1 MLNARR
7 SQRAAPR
14 VGNRKR
20 TRGLGG
26 SALQEADYRWYFG
39 GNVAF
44 FIAMQMQLILRGF
57 LAFDLTDQASALGI
71 MAGVSALPLLLVAPF
86 AGVAADRMNKRTLLI
101 VAQTIATLTVLVVTL
116 LALTGLVQFWHLL
129 VTAVVGGVATAFSM
143 PARQALAPI
152 LVPRHKIMNA
162 VSLQASGQNVSRI
175 LAPTLAGLL
184 IGPIGVGWT
193 YMIATIMF
201 GLAAASGLKLP
212 MHGMKSTRAPASFRE
227 DFGEG
232 IRFIRSNRTV
242 AWLIVAGMAF
252 PFFVMP
258 VQLVLPIFA
267 KDTFE
272 RGADGLGILAAA
284 TGVGGLLGAIIS
296 MKLDRYPF
304 KGRIMISAGLWM
316 SALLLAFALSPSF
329 NLAVV
334 ILLASF
340 TGGMLFQTTNRTVL
354 QALLPDHVRGRVMS
368 VMLMSMGLMPLGVL
382 PLTFAADDLGI
393 RTAMAIFSIMAF
405 VAIAAVFTL
414 SRPLRTLHVAQ
425 LAAEA
430 LSPVRAAQLV
440 AEGTLSE
447 REAAR
452 ITSRLVSNTPKTS
465 AAKPETEQPA
475 PKPPTADPIPKG

>member
-7 SQRAAPR
+7 SRRAGTH
-14 VGNRKR
+14 VGNRMR
-20 TRGLGG
+20 AWGPSAT
-26 SALQEADYRWYFG
+26 ALQETDYRWYFS

-57 LAFDLTDQASALGI
+57 LAFDLTNQASALGLI
-71 MAGVSALPLLLVAPF
+71 AGVSALPLLIVAPI

-101 VAQTIATLTVLVVTL
+101 VAQTVATLTVLVVAL
-116 LALTGLVQFWHLL
+116 LAVTGLVQFWHLL

-175 LAPTLAGLL
+175 LAPALAGAR
-184 IGPIGVGWT
+184 IGPIGIGWT
-193 YMIATIMF
+193 YMIATVLF
-201 GLAAASGLKLP
+201 GIAAATGLMLP
-212 MHGMKSTRAPASFRE
+212 VHGMTSAREPGSFRE
-227 DFGEG
+227 DFSEG
-232 IRFIRSNRTV
+232 IRYIRSNHTI
-242 AWLIVAGMAF
+242 AWLIIAGMAF

-284 TGVGGLLGAIIS
+284 TGVGGLLGAVVSIQ
-296 MKLDRYPF
+296 MDRYPF
-304 KGRIMISAGLWM
+304 KGRIMASAGLWM
-316 SALLLAFALSPSF
+316 SALLLAFALAPSF

-334 ILLASF
+334 ILMAAF

-368 VMLMSMGLMPLGVL
+368 VMLMSFGLMPLGVL
-382 PLTFAADDLGI
+382 PLTLAADAVGI
-393 RTAMAIFSIMAF
+393 RTAMSIFAIIAIA
-405 VAIAAVFTL
+405 AIAAVFTL
-414 SRPLRTLHVAQ
+414 SRHLRTLHVAQ
-425 LAAEA
+425 LAAES
-430 LSPVRAAQLV
+430 LSPVRQPNSSPKAP
-440 AEGTLSE
+440 SMS
-447 REAAR
+447 AR
-452 ITSRLVSNTPKTS
+452 
-465 AAKPETEQPA
+465 
-475 PKPPTADPIPKG
+475 PPR